1 MTQLTTAKLLL
12 AVAGVLI
19 WGYGIRT
26 AQEPLKYFGI
36 VLLVISV
43 ILRFVGRRGSER

>member
-1 MTQLTTAKLLL
+1 MTQLTAAKLAL

-19 WGYGIRT
+19 WAYGIRT

-36 VLLVISV
+36 GLLVVSV
-43 ILRFVGRRGSER
+43 ILRFIGKRSGAR

>member
-1 MTQLTTAKLLL
+1 MSQLSTAKLAL
-12 AVAGVLI
+12 AIAGVLI

-36 VLLVISV
+36 ALLVISIV
-43 ILRFVGRRGSER
+43 IRFLGRRDRTR